1 VYPILS
7 EVAKI
12 LRIAGGRERG
22 PLPSFVE
29 PHLLF
34 ALIIVGET
42 RTIGRQALARRI
54 GVGEGAIRT
63 ILKRL
68 REDGYLHVNASGC
81 SLSRGGLAAYGEL
94 RRVIPAMLKL
104 GSTNLTVGRNQFA
117 ILVRGAARRVA
128 NGIDQR
134 DAAIKVGAAG
144 ATTYLLRNSK
154 FQIPRDSSDCERD
167 FPGPVW
173 GKLRRELRPV
183 EGDAVIVCG
192 AEDELLSV
200 LGALSA
206 ATTIIRR

>member
-1 VYPILS
+1 MS

-12 LRIAGGRERG
+12 LRIAGERERG
-22 PLPSFVE
+22 PIPSFVE
-29 PHLLF
+29 PHLLLVL
-34 ALIIVGET
+34 LIAGEAK
-42 RTIGRQALARRI
+42 TIGRQELAKRI
-54 GVGEGAIRT
+54 GVGEGAVRT

-68 REDGYLHVNASGC
+68 REDGYVQVNASGC
-81 SLSRGGLAAYGEL
+81 SLTKSGLAAYGEL
-94 RRVIPAMLKL
+94 RKIIPAMLKL
-104 GSTNLTVGRNQFA
+104 GPTTLTVGKNQVA
-117 ILVRGAARRVA
+117 ILVRGAAHRVA

-173 GKLRRELRPV
+173 RKLRRELGPD

-192 AEDELLSV
+192 AKDELLSV

-206 ATTIIRR
+206 ATTLLR